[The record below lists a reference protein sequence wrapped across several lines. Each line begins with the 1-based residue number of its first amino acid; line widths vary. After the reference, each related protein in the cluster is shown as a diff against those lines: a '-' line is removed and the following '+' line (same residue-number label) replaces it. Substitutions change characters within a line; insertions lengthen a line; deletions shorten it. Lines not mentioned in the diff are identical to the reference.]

1 MNDSWK
7 TIDGSNARWLIF
19 SGKLEKEH
27 HAYSATSQSC
37 VEAAIS
43 RTHKKKDDRLS
54 TRSNQRS
61 NRCLGRDKNSQQVRI
76 DVLLGS
82 STTQSWTHK
91 SMYHSSHLFLVILS
105 SQNRPYPQHCG
116 KPHATESFLCVAQ
129 VSAKEG
135 RLLHVATG
143 KRKEKRNYHCFS
155 LNVASTYS
163 YQPSGALR
171 FVRPTISRITQVV
184 SRMVTCRSHRLLL
197 LAHCFSSLN
206 IYILNLVR
214 IAICACLVGLPTA
227 TERSNV
233 RTEGAQF
240 A

>member
-1 MNDSWK
+1 
-7 TIDGSNARWLIF
+7 
-19 SGKLEKEH
+19 
-27 HAYSATSQSC
+27 
-37 VEAAIS
+37 
-43 RTHKKKDDRLS
+43 
-54 TRSNQRS
+54 
-61 NRCLGRDKNSQQVRI
+61 
-76 DVLLGS
+76 
-82 STTQSWTHK
+82 
-91 SMYHSSHLFLVILS
+91 MYHSSHLFLVILS

-143 KRKEKRNYHCFS
+143 KGKRKDLS
-155 LNVASTYS
+155 LLSLTVASTYS